1 MSTRTPKHFTA
12 LQTPETGCFPRYGA
26 IALALRLELSEKYAP
41 SGTTD
46 TSASA
51 ENQGLRIGEQSMKA
65 EIESRV
71 QM

>member
-1 MSTRTPKHFTA
+1 MSTRIPKHFTA
-12 LQTPETGCFPRYGA
+12 LETPETRLFPRDGA

-41 SGTTD
+41 SGITD
-46 TSASA
+46 SSASA
-51 ENQGLRIGEQSMKA
+51 ENQGLRIAEQSMKA